1 MTEQP
6 EIINVGAVYAKL
18 NKVLSK
24 IRNVEKS
31 GYNSYFKYNYVK
43 EEDLAEMI
51 RPLMAAEGLAI
62 TFNATDF
69 RELKNDCIAVLV
81 TITIGD
87 DSGATVTCQ
96 AWGMGQD
103 KGDKGIYKAMTGA
116 VKYILFKSFLVSTGD
131 DPEQHD
137 KSQDTPKAT
146 EKAKT
151 APKPEEKQKVENT
164 PDWAKKATSQTLEGM
179 LSVEIVT
186 TTKAADN
193 KTWYTIVDTGGV
205 KHLTND
211 DKIGGMAIESAGTG
225 EVFNYTEYKSKKNN
239 MILKTF
245 ARAVA

>member
-1 MTEQP
+1 MA
-6 EIINVGAVYAKL
+6 NGAIYEKL
-18 NKVLSK
+18 NLILGEV
-24 IRNVEKS
+24 RNVPKS
-31 GYNSYFKYNYVK
+31 GHNAHFNYDYVK
-43 EEDLAEMI
+43 EDDLTEHL
-51 RPLMAAEGLAI
+51 RPLLHKHGLSIRFSAAE
-62 TFNATDF
+62 FK
-69 RELKNDCIAVLV
+69 ELPNNCIAVKCD
-81 TITIGD
+81 ITIGD
-87 DSGATVTCQ
+87 KDGNELTSSV
-96 AWGMGQD
+96 WGFGQD
-103 KGDKGIYKAMTGA
+103 KGDKGGYKAMTGA
-116 VKYILFKSFLVSTGD
+116 VKYYLYKTFLVSTGD

-151 APKPEEKQKVENT
+151 APKPEEKQKVENM

-245 ARAVA
+245 TRAVT